1 MKNNEQELED
11 QKQAL
16 DCMASDIENIILEP
30 FSWMQIVLEI
40 GIILTILSIY
50 HFFSIKSL
58 PVLFLIWLIISAL
71 GHYIRYKKS
80 KKMIRKYLENNVSFD
95 PS

>member
-30 FSWMQIVLEI
+30 LVGCKCIRNRYYTYNI
-40 GIILTILSIY
+40 KYIP
-50 HFFSIKSL
+50 FFSIKSL